1 MNDCRR
7 WIYRKNSTSYDLV
20 SDPRPAPSPTD
31 LKPNECLVAVRA
43 VSLNYRDRIQ
53 WRNLAGRNVDGAV
66 PASDGAGEI
75 LAVGSAVS
83 RFEPGESVAACFF
96 PTWRSGRF
104 DLRFH
109 QADLGG
115 NLDGMLRDYAVFDE
129 NALVRVPDGWSF
141 AQAATLPC
149 AALTAWVAL
158 VRRGNLQAG
167 QSVCVLGTG
176 GVSIFALQFAKL
188 LGAKVVVT
196 SSSDAKLEQ
205 ARHLGADYG
214 INYRETPE
222 WSKPVWA
229 WSEGRGV
236 DHVVEVGGPGTLE
249 QSMKSV
255 AADGHIAL
263 IGVLTGFGP
272 PTTNL
277 FPLVARNVRLN
288 GIYVGSR
295 VDFEAMV
302 RFLNLNR
309 LTPQIDR
316 TFPFD
321 QAPAAFEYLESACH
335 FGKIVIEL

>member
-1 MNDCRR
+1 
-7 WIYRKNSTSYDLV
+7 
-20 SDPRPAPSPTD
+20 
-31 LKPNECLVAVRA
+31 
-43 VSLNYRDRIQ
+43 
-53 WRNLAGRNVDGAV
+53 
-66 PASDGAGEI
+66 
-75 LAVGSAVS
+75 
-83 RFEPGESVAACFF
+83 
-96 PTWRSGRF
+96 
-104 DLRFH
+104 
-109 QADLGG
+109 
-115 NLDGMLRDYAVFDE
+115 MLRDFAVFDQD
-129 NALVRVPDGWSF
+129 ALVRIPDGWSF

-158 VRRGNLQAG
+158 VRRGNLQPG

-196 SSSDAKLEQ
+196 SSSDAKLDK
-205 ARHLGADYG
+205 ARQLGADCG

-222 WSKPVWA
+222 WSKSVWA

-236 DHVVEVGGPGTLE
+236 DHVVEVGGPGTFE

-272 PTTNL
+272 PTASL
-277 FPLVARNVRLN
+277 FPLLARNVRLN

-295 VDFEAMV
+295 DDFEAMV
-302 RFLNLNR
+302 GFLNSHR

-316 TFPFD
+316 IFRFEQTPE
-321 QAPAAFEYLESACH
+321 AFEYLESAHH